1 MMSSQHSD
9 HYQHDASESNS
20 GSNSGYETV
29 MGLEVHVQL
38 LTKTKLFS
46 NSSTTF
52 GGSPNSQAG
61 EIDLALPGTLPTV
74 NKAAIELAIK
84 FGLAVHAEIQRHTI
98 FARKH
103 YFYPD
108 LPKGYQIS
116 QMDAPIVYNGHLK
129 LALSHGEKTI
139 RIQRAHLE
147 EDAGKSLHES
157 HKNLTALDFNRAGVP
172 LLEIVTDPDFRTIEE
187 VITYLKNLHHLV
199 RYLGISDG
207 NMQEGSFR
215 ADVNLSIRRKGQET
229 FGTRVEIKN
238 LNSFKFIERAIEVE
252 TERQIQCLATGE
264 KIVQET
270 RLFDPDLDETR
281 SMRSKETA
289 QDYRYFPD
297 PDLMPIYITQD
308 WIDKIKAELPEL
320 PDVKLARYKNQYQ
333 LIQDDR
339 DILLQSVEIST
350 YFEKCIAHC
359 QDPKRSANWIIGE
372 ILPTLHEHQLLFSE
386 CPISPETLG
395 ELIQKIQQNI
405 LSHKTAKIALMHL
418 WQQDKTQANSLE
430 KIIEIH
436 GLAQVSDLSAL
447 KKHVDDLFEKFPDQI
462 QELKD
467 GKDKVMGFLLGQ
479 IMKASQGKA
488 NPEQIQKLIRE
499 RL

>member
-1 MMSSQHSD
+1 MPATLSNHE
-9 HYQHDASESNS
+9 HEKSEKYEK
-20 GSNSGYETV
+20 YETV

-46 NSSTTF
+46 NSSTQF
-52 GGSPNSQAG
+52 GAPANSQAG

-74 NKAAIELAIK
+74 NRAAIELAIR
-84 FGLAVHAEIQRHTI
+84 FGLAVNAEIQRHTV

-116 QMDAPIVYNGHLK
+116 QMDAPIVYNGHLN
-129 LALSHGEKTI
+129 LALSQGEKRI

-147 EDAGKSLHES
+147 EDAGKSLHEN
-157 HKNLTALDFNRAGVP
+157 HKTLTALDFNRAGVP

-187 VITYLKNLHHLV
+187 VIAYLKTLHHLV

-215 ADVNLSIRRKGQET
+215 ADVNLSIRPKGQEA

-252 TERQIQCLATGE
+252 TERQIECLRTGE
-264 KIVQET
+264 KITQET

-297 PDLMPIYITQD
+297 PDLLPIYITQD
-308 WIDKIKAELPEL
+308 WIDQIKSALPEL
-320 PDVKLARYKNQYQ
+320 PEVKRARYKDHYQ
-333 LIQDDR
+333 LNQDDR
-339 DILLQSVEIST
+339 DILLQSIEISD
-350 YFEKCIAHC
+350 YFEKSLATS
-359 QDPKRSANWIIGE
+359 QDPKKSANWVIGE
-372 ILPTLHEHQLLFSE
+372 VLPRLHAEGLLLSE
-386 CPISPETLG
+386 CPLSPEILG

-405 LSHKTAKIALMHL
+405 LSNKTAKTAFMHY
-418 WQQDKTQANSLE
+418 WEKNKATPHSYSLE
-430 KIIEIH
+430 KIIETY

-447 KKHVDDLFEKFPDQI
+447 QKHVDDLFEKFPSQI

-488 NPEQIQKLIRE
+488 NAEEVQKLIRE
-499 RL
+499 KLSLS